1 MAFKGQD
8 FDRLLGDLKSA
19 NYWWVLASVGACLMA
34 HVLRAIRWNMLIEPL
49 KQGTPLL
56 QNTFYAVMIG
66 YLANLAFPRMGEI
79 SRCGVIHKTDRIPL
93 NQLIGTVITERL
105 IDLLMLIVIIGL
117 SIVLQ
122 YKFIS
127 SFLYERLLLK
137 LGEHISYVSILT
149 FASVLLA
156 CAFLVFYIVLKKN
169 HWGVVKKMRALW
181 NGFSSGLSSVKRMQ
195 EKRLFVLYSIL
206 IWFFYFLSTYLCLFA
221 LNALSSLGPVVALS
235 ILVFGSLGMLAPVQG
250 GIGAFH
256 WIVAEGLTIYSI
268 SRNDGLAYA
277 TIIHSSQT
285 LLVLFIGL
293 ISMII
298 IIINSSKQLRR

>member
-169 HWGVVKKMRALW
+169 HWGGGKKMRALW

-221 LNALSSLGPVVALS
+221 LSALSSLGPVVALS

>member
-169 HWGVVKKMRALW
+169 HWGGVKKMRSLW